1 MAKQFSQIDV
11 TYGMNTFT
19 IKDLE
24 NLSGIK
30 AHTIRIWEQRYHLL
44 NPQRTKTNI
53 RSYTN
58 VELKAILNIALLNKY
73 GYKISRIDK
82 MTPEEMS
89 QKIALLSQAEA
100 LQEKLINDLIGAMID
115 MNMDQFEML
124 LDDHIRAKGI
134 EKVIL
139 RTIFPFLEKVGIL
152 WVTNHVNPAQ
162 EHLATNIIRQKLIMG
177 IEGIR
182 NVPETKNQV
191 LLFLPEGEYHEV
203 GLLFVYYLLKSRG
216 YKVFY
221 LGANV
226 PLKDVEFTANAK
238 QVTTIYTHLTSV
250 AHSFNFEK
258 FLINAHN
265 RMPDRTIMISGLL
278 AQQYA
283 KKVPPSIH
291 IKKTLG
297 EVMDSFQISRI
308 MD

>member
-1 MAKQFSQIDV
+1 
-11 TYGMNTFT
+11 MNTFT

-44 NPQRTKTNI
+44 TPQRTKTNI
-53 RSYTN
+53 RHYSN

-82 MTPEEMS
+82 MTPEEMN

-100 LQEKLINDLIGAMID
+100 LQEKLINDMIGAMVD
-115 MNMDQFEML
+115 MNMDQFEVL

-134 EKVIL
+134 EKAITK
-139 RTIFPFLEKVGIL
+139 TIFPFLEKVGIL
-152 WVTNHVNPAQ
+152 WITNHVNPAQ

-182 NVPETKNQV
+182 LVPEKRDPV

-216 YKVFY
+216 YKVYY

-238 QVTTIYTHLTSV
+238 NVPVIYTHLTSV
-250 AHSFNFEK
+250 AHNFNFEK

-265 RMPDRTIMISGLL
+265 RMPDRNIMISGLL

-283 KKVPPSIH
+283 KKVPTGIH
-291 IKKTLG
+291 IKKSLL
-297 EVMDSFQISRI
+297 EVMEYFQISRLI
-308 MD
+308 D

>member
-1 MAKQFSQIDV
+1 
-11 TYGMNTFT
+11 MNTFT

-44 NPQRTKTNI
+44 APQRTKTNI
-53 RSYTN
+53 RHYSN

-82 MTPEEMS
+82 MTPEEMN

-100 LQEKLINDLIGAMID
+100 LQEKLINDLIGAMVD
-115 MNMDQFEML
+115 MNMDQFEVL
-124 LDDHIRAKGI
+124 LDDHIRSKGV
-134 EKVIL
+134 EKAITK
-139 RTIFPFLEKVGIL
+139 TIFPFLEKVGIL
-152 WVTNHVNPAQ
+152 WITNHVNPAQ

-182 NVPETKNQV
+182 LVPENRNPV
-191 LLFLPEGEYHEV
+191 ILFLPEGEYHEV

-216 YKVFY
+216 NKVYY

-226 PLKDVEFTANAK
+226 PLKDVEFTANTK
-238 QVTTIYTHLTSV
+238 NVSVIYTHLTSV
-250 AHSFNFEK
+250 AHNFNFEK

-265 RMPDRTIMISGLL
+265 RMPDRNIMISGLL

-283 KKVPPSIH
+283 KKVPPGIH
-291 IKKTLG
+291 IKKSLL
-297 EVMDSFQISRI
+297 EVMEYFQISRLI
-308 MD
+308 D